1 MKNNH
6 VFCLFLLIF
15 TSLLSAETQQDKTM
29 QRDKPHVQKKNPTL
43 SKQGAIERD
52 VDSYAIELY
61 RDCAV
66 VEFKAQ
72 IPISSSHVTQVTQS
86 FPMQMRD
93 DSFHITLDQ
102 ALLGSCHLLDFS
114 IRENGEQKNILI
126 NANDQFEAEQNINSF
141 MTYTTDGLSWSPI
154 YTADLSQD
162 CKSLNLN
169 CWFTVHNE
177 TNTLFE
183 NVHLTLFD
191 KNSGFIQIDD
201 VNPSFEKRAKNL
213 FSIERPVRLLPMQQ
227 QRIMWL
233 QESNIPL
240 KKEYVLNLGGVFLTD
255 MTSSDVVPKIET
267 QLSWVNTFKNLP
279 LGPITFYQDSGV
291 NHKSPL
297 MQSTLTKTAL
307 NMPVSFRMPAHLE
320 NGDEQPIQLSYEQTE
335 FQKFTEKLTET
346 ANRLTLKNT
355 KMDPVTVTVYID
367 FPAKTGMIVRDSI
380 AHQTDGQK
388 KRYWIFTIKPGEK
401 IDLKYRARITS
412 N

>member
-6 VFCLFLLIF
+6 ILGFFLVFA
-15 TSLLSAETQQDKTM
+15 SLLTAETPQYGHSQLQT
-29 QRDKPHVQKKNPTL
+29 KKSTL
-43 SKQGAIERD
+43 TKETEIEHNA
-52 VDSYAIELY
+52 DSCAMELY

-66 VEFKAQ
+66 VEIKMP
-72 IPISSSHVTQVTQS
+72 IPISSNQATPITQP

-93 DSFHITLDQ
+93 DSLHITFAQ
-102 ALLGSCHLLDFS
+102 SPLGVKHALDFCV
-114 IRENGEQKNILI
+114 RENGEQKNILVSSH
-126 NANDQFEAEQNINSF
+126 DQFEAAQTVNSY

-154 YTADLSQD
+154 YTANLSQD
-162 CKSLNLN
+162 CKNLNLN

-183 NVHLTLFD
+183 NVNLTLFD

-213 FSIERPVRLLPMQQ
+213 FLIERPVTLRPMQQ

-255 MTSSDVVPKIET
+255 MINSEVTPRIET
-267 QLSWVNTFKNLP
+267 QLSWINTFKNLP
-279 LGPITFYQDSGV
+279 LGPITFYQDSGAK
-291 NHKSPL
+291 HKSPL
-297 MQSTLTKTAL
+297 MQSTLNKTEL

-320 NGDEQPIQLSYEQTE
+320 NGDEQPIQVSYEQTE

-346 ANRLTLKNT
+346 VNKLTLTNT
-355 KMDPVTVTVYID
+355 KANPITVTVYID

-388 KRYWIFTIKPGEK
+388 KRYWVLNIKPGERVE
-401 IDLKYRARITS
+401 LKYRARITS